1 MQNNEK
7 MIQEYLKNRVK
18 ELREENNK
26 IGLQQYKNEIIIE
39 YLLNKISDLE
49 YLEVEYKEKAKL
61 KCMYNLLK
69 TCVPEGCPT
78 EYCYRKNCT
87 KGE

>member
-7 MIQEYLKNRVK
+7 MIQEYLKNRVN

-61 KCMYNLLK
+61 KCMYNLLEI
-69 TCVPEGCPT
+69 CVPEGCPT
-78 EYCYRKNCT
+78 EYCYRKNT